1 MSKMIFGYGSTLK
14 ACLNIDANPPV
25 FAIVFRDTGQ
35 ENPIGPTTM
44 EESEAKYGP
53 MDVINEETDV
63 VFFFADEAQRDR
75 VFDSFN
81 A

>member
-14 ACLNIDANPPV
+14 VTLDIDSTPPV
-25 FAIVFRDTGQ
+25 YAIVFRDTGQ
-35 ENPIGPTTM
+35 ENPIGPTTI

-53 MDVINEETDV
+53 MDQINDTDV
-63 VFFFADEAQRDR
+63 VFFFASKEQRDR

-81 A
+81 G